1 MKVFILS
8 CLLAVA
14 TVQSVAAQILIAPE
28 AANATTSDTL
38 LRSATP
44 ITTLNSIQVLAE
56 NDLEVG
62 GAKFPFIVLPD
73 AHLGALSALT
83 CQKLGEK
90 LYTVQ
95 DDALPSIQKMLSQH
109 AAKSTQFYVN
119 SNNASSCSVLTM
131 NNGVAS
137 ISQKAACHTPLPA
150 LCSNT
155 NTKGSTVTVQASLG
169 RLTGLRDKHGFRF
182 NGIRY
187 AQPPTGNRRFGAPVP
202 ITTRWYDS
210 VDATKFGSMCPQP
223 AGGSDDCLF
232 LNVFTPK
239 LNADK
244 TDLLPVMFYVH
255 GGSFING
262 AGSDPSF
269 DGANMASRGQV
280 VVVTINYRL
289 GIFGFFERVD
299 AGISRSTIPGNQG
312 VRDQLLALK
321 WVQDNI
327 ASFGGDPRQ
336 VTAFG
341 ESAGGHSIR
350 ALLSMPVAA
359 KGLFRAA
366 IAQSDPLDIPFNTPK
381 SASQVVTGGIMKLL
395 GCQDKDVN
403 CMRSKNTTEIITA
416 QTAIV
421 SQAIALAPEESFME
435 LIKPTVDGILIMD
448 QFDKLIAGKNG
459 GVVKVPFMIGTMKN
473 EGNGFLPSLGQSAP
487 VNDVVFGITA
497 DAFLGYQRAM
507 ITAAY
512 NLYPIDD
519 SIPDATRIVEGLLAS
534 DYLWVCPT
542 QFHTKAWASQVGTPL
557 YQYQFQRAY
566 TPTRPVS
573 DICHGLVCHGDDIGI
588 VFASPAIL
596 NNPSEYPWTS
606 EDAAFSRMVMD
617 RWIAFGVSG
626 GNPNPT
632 NKSSDEYPAWP
643 VYDASKQ
650 SIYMFDLKPTI
661 STGGLRPQ
669 FCGFMDQAL
678 KYDFQLYV

>member
-14 TVQSVAAQILIAPE
+14 SVQSVVAQVLIAPE
-28 AANATTSDTL
+28 AANATISDSAL
-38 LRSATP
+38 LKSAKP
-44 ITTLNSIQVLAE
+44 SITTLSSVQVLAE

-62 GAKFPFIVLPD
+62 GAKYPFILLPNGHT
-73 AHLGALSALT
+73 AALSARG
-83 CQKLGEK
+83 CQKLGEQ

-95 DDALPSIQKMLSQH
+95 DHAVPSVQKMLAKH
-109 AAKSTQFYVN
+109 AGKSTQFYISSGNN
-119 SNNASSCSVLTM
+119 STTSCSVLTM
-131 NNGVAS
+131 AKGVAS
-137 ISQKAACHTPLPA
+137 INNKASCKASLPA

-187 AQPPTGNRRFGAPVP
+187 AQPPTGKRRFAAPVP
-202 ITTRWYDS
+202 ITTRWNNN
-210 VDATKFGSMCPQP
+210 VDATKLGGICPQP

-239 LNADK
+239 LNAGK
-244 TDLLPVMFYVH
+244 SGLLPVMFYIH

-299 AGISRSTIPGNQG
+299 AGISRKTIPGNQG

-366 IAQSDPLDIPFNTPK
+366 IAQSDPLDIPFNTAK
-381 SASQVVTGGIMKLL
+381 SASQVVSGGIMKIL
-395 GCQDKDVN
+395 GCADKDIN
-403 CMRSKNTTEIITA
+403 CMRSKNTTEIIRA
-416 QTAIV
+416 QTAVV
-421 SQAIALAPEESFME
+421 SQSIALAPEESFME
-435 LIKPTVDGILIMD
+435 LIKPTVDGILIRD
-448 QFDKLIAGKNG
+448 QFDQLIAGKNG
-459 GVVKVPFMIGTMKN
+459 GVVRVPFMIGTMKN
-473 EGNGFLPSLGQSAP
+473 EGNGFLPSLGQTTP
-487 VNDVVFGITA
+487 VRDIVFGITA
-497 DAFLGYQRAM
+497 DTFLGYQRAM

-519 SIPDATRIVEGLLAS
+519 SIPDDTRIVEGLLAS

-542 QFHTKAWASQVGTPL
+542 QFITKAWATQVKTPL

-566 TPTRPVS
+566 SPTRPVS

-588 VFASPAIL
+588 VFASPAVL

-606 EDAAFSRMVMD
+606 DDAALSRQVMD
-617 RWIAFGVSG
+617 RWIAFGVTG
-626 GNPNPT
+626 GNPNT
-632 NKSSDEYPAWP
+632 SDEYPAWP
-643 VYDASKQ
+643 LYDATKQ